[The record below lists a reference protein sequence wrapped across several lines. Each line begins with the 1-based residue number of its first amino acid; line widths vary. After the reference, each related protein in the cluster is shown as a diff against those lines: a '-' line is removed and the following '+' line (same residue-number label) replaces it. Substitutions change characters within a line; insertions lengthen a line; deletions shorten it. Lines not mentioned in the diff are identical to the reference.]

1 METILKKVYNLETL
15 SKRQLEVVRG
25 YLATSDFILIED
37 SYKTIPRK
45 IFTTKGIL
53 NLVDD
58 VETESNKKS
67 DITENYA
74 YCMKNLYKEWYN
86 LSGLSYDRYKLSVIL
101 FLLTNKNI
109 LINFLN
115 KKYNLNLT
123 IKDVSK
129 NNILENSEH
138 LKEVKILKNKKNNQ
152 KEKEDI
158 YIKLNRKTLLYRNNK
173 IYLLE
178 EKNGK
183 RRNASQFQFRRN
195 GLLYQNESNIR
206 HANDV

>member
-1 METILKKVYNLETL
+1 MKNIFKKVYNLETL
-15 SKRQLEVVRG
+15 SKDELEVVRD

-45 IFTTKGIL
+45 ILTTKGIL

-67 DITENYA
+67 NITENYA
-74 YCMKNLYKEWYN
+74 YCMKNKYKEWYN

-101 FLLTNKNI
+101 FLITNKNI

-115 KKYNLNLT
+115 KKYSLDLT
-123 IKDVSK
+123 IENISK
-129 NNILENSEH
+129 NDILENAEY
-138 LKEVKILKNKKNNQ
+138 LNEVKIIKNKKNN
-152 KEKEDI
+152 KREKSDI
-158 YIKLNRKTLLYRNNK
+158 YIKLERKKILYRNEK

-183 RRNASQFQFRRN
+183 RRNVSQFQFRRN
-195 GLLYQNESNIR
+195 GLLYQNEPSTR